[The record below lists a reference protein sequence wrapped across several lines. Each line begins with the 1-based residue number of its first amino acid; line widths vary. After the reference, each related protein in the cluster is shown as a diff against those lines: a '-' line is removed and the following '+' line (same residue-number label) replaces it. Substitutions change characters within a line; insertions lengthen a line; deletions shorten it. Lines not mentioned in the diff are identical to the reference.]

1 MIAQDKFKALGV
13 DDTIDPKAFK
23 GHCKIELTD
32 VNTGKV
38 ETIEHDNMVTK
49 ALEYFF
55 KKGGITNRSAFN
67 ASYINTDMLKYLL
80 GGMMCLDTEIDEDD
94 EIVRVPAGI
103 TMTANGARDVS
114 NNTNP
119 TELGTYNDVES
130 GWQNDGSFKMVW
142 DWTTSQGNG
151 TIGSVCLTSIYA
163 GMAGIGNKSL
173 TSKGNSFSAGNY
185 NSATALSGY
194 TGIPLGYYD
203 NKLYC
208 LQAVAGVTKWT
219 IKRYD
224 FPYTKVDVRD
234 TMTARLIDEIEVSIP
249 STIQNLRAGDGSA
262 ATRARYDGMRII
274 SQKGTHAYML
284 IMASENSYIAVYWR
298 EYFSD
303 SDPWYAVDYD
313 MATGT
318 VTAIAL
324 TPTNTGITA
333 LGYDQRANYL
343 GGISDKWVII
353 GNTAV
358 EKANL
363 ANAVEMS
370 DAPTGTSDSGNR
382 YIFMQDT
389 DIFTWHSGNG
399 WRYDVVAEKACP
411 TNGVYLGTQGYLAD
425 NPLMRFTGSALYRDY
440 GYIATIFNLD
450 SPKVKDASKMMK
462 VTYLLRFDAQA

>member
-13 DDTIDPKAFK
+13 DDTIDLRAFK

-38 ETIEHDNMVTK
+38 ETVEHDNMVTK

-55 KKGGITNRSAFN
+55 RKGGITNRSAFN
-67 ASYINTDMLKYLL
+67 ASYINSNMLYYLL
-80 GGMMCLDTEIDEDD
+80 GGVMCLDTAIEENAEI
-94 EIVRVPAGI
+94 IRVPSGI
-103 TMTANGARDVS
+103 GMTANGARDVS

-151 TIGSVCLTSIYA
+151 TINSVCLTSIYA

-185 NSATALSGY
+185 NSATGLSGY
-194 TGIPLGYYD
+194 EGIPLGYYD

-208 LQAVAGVTKWT
+208 LQAVAGVEKWT

-224 FPYTKVDVRD
+224 FPYTQVDVRD

-262 ATRARYDGMRII
+262 STYARYDAMRVI
-274 SQKGTHAYML
+274 SQKGTHTYML
-284 IMASENSYIAVYWR
+284 IMASENSYVGAYWR
-298 EYFSD
+298 EYFDD
-303 SDPWYAVDYD
+303 SNPWYAVDYD
-313 MATGT
+313 MSTGT

-324 TPTNTGITA
+324 TPTNTGIPA
-333 LGYDQRANYL
+333 LGSGQGVNYL
-343 GGISDKWVII
+343 GGISDKWVVI

-370 DAPTGTSDSGNR
+370 DAPTGTTDYNNR

-411 TNGVYLGTQGYLAD
+411 TNGGYLGGQGNLAD
-425 NPLMRFTGSALYRDY
+425 NPLMRFTGNALYRDY

-462 VTYLLRFDAQA
+462 VTYLLRFS

>member
-13 DDTIDPKAFK
+13 DDTIDLKAFK

-38 ETIEHDNMVTK
+38 EVVEHDNMVTK

-55 KKGGITNRSAFN
+55 RKGGITNRSAFN
-67 ASYINTDMLKYLL
+67 ASYINSDMLKYLL
-80 GGMMCLDTEIDEDD
+80 GGMMCLDTALTEDA
-94 EIVRVPAGI
+94 EIVRVPSGI
-103 TMTANGARDVS
+103 GMTANGARDVS

-130 GWQNDGSFKMVW
+130 GWQNDGSLKMVW
-142 DWTTSQGNG
+142 DFSTSQGNG

-173 TSKGNSFSAGNY
+173 TSKGNAFSAGNY

-194 TGIPLGYYD
+194 SGIPLGYHD

-208 LQAVAGVTKWT
+208 LQAVAGVEKWT

-224 FPYTKVDVRD
+224 FPYTQVDVRD

-249 STIQNLRAGDGSA
+249 STIQNLRAGDGS
-262 ATRARYDGMRII
+262 TSIFGRYDAMRII
-274 SQKGTHAYML
+274 SQKGTHTYML
-284 IMASENSYIAVYWR
+284 IMASENSYVGAYWR
-298 EYFSD
+298 EYFDD
-303 SDPWYAVDYD
+303 SNPWYAVDYD
-313 MATGT
+313 MSSGT

-324 TPTNTGITA
+324 TPTNTGIPA
-333 LGYDQRANYL
+333 LGSDGANYL
-343 GGISDKWVII
+343 AGISDKWVVI

-370 DAPTGTSDSGNR
+370 DAPTGTTDYNNR
-382 YIFMQDT
+382 YIYMQDT

-425 NPLMRFTGSALYRDY
+425 NPLMRFAGNALYRDF

-462 VTYLLRFDAQA
+462 VTYLLRFS

>member
-1 MIAQDKFKALGV
+1 MIAQDKFKALGI
-13 DDTIDPKAFK
+13 DDSIDLKAFK

-67 ASYINTDMLKYLL
+67 ASYINSNMLYYLL
-80 GGMMCLDTEIDEDD
+80 GGMMCLDTAIEENA
-94 EIVRVPAGI
+94 EIVRVPSGI
-103 TMTANGARDVS
+103 GMTANGARDVS

-130 GWQNDGSFKMVW
+130 GWQNDGSLKMVW
-142 DWTTSQGNG
+142 DFSTSQGNG
-151 TIGSVCLTSIYA
+151 TIGSVCLTSIFA

-185 NSATALSGY
+185 NSVTGISGY
-194 TGIPLGYYD
+194 SGIPLGYYD

-224 FPYTKVDVRD
+224 FPYTQVDVRD
-234 TMTARLIDEIEVSIP
+234 TMTARLIDEIEVNIP

-262 ATRARYDGMRII
+262 TTYGRYDAMRII
-274 SQKGTHAYML
+274 SQKGTHTYML
-284 IMASENSYIAVYWR
+284 IMASENSYIGAYWK

-303 SDPWYAVDYD
+303 SNPWYAVDYD

-318 VTAIAL
+318 VSAIAL

-333 LGYDQRANYL
+333 LPDSDGANYL

-370 DAPTGTSDSGNR
+370 DAPTGTTDYNNR

-425 NPLMRFTGSALYRDY
+425 NPLMMFTGNALYRDY

-462 VTYLLRFDAQA
+462 VTYILRFS

>member
-1 MIAQDKFKALGV
+1 MKIKDNIKPFPIK
-13 DDTIDPKAFK
+13 DIDFKAFK

-32 VNTGKV
+32 TKTGKKEV
-38 ETIEHDNMVTK
+38 VEHDNMVTK

-67 ASYINTDMLKYLL
+67 ASYINSDMLKYLL
-80 GGMMCLDTEIDEDD
+80 GGVMCLDTAIEENA
-94 EIVRVPAGI
+94 EIVRVPSGI
-103 TMTANGARDVS
+103 GMTANGARDVS

-130 GWQNDGSFKMVW
+130 GWQNDGSLKMVW
-142 DWTTSQGNG
+142 DFSTSQGNG
-151 TIGSVCLTSIYA
+151 TINSVCLTSIYA

-173 TSKGNSFSAGNY
+173 TSKGNAFSTGNY
-185 NSATALSGY
+185 NSVTGISGY
-194 TGIPLGYYD
+194 SGIPLGYYD

-208 LQAVAGVTKWT
+208 LQAVAGVEKWT

-224 FPYTKVDVRD
+224 FPYTQVDVRD
-234 TMTARLIDEIEVSIP
+234 TMTARLIDEIEVNIP
-249 STIQNLRAGDGSA
+249 ATIQNLAVGDGSA
-262 ATRARYDGMRII
+262 VARARYDGMRII

-284 IMASENSYIAVYWR
+284 IMASENSYIASYWK

-303 SDPWYAVDYD
+303 SNPWYAVDYD
-313 MATGT
+313 MSAGT

-333 LGYDQRANYL
+333 LDGGQGANYL

-370 DAPTGTSDSGNR
+370 DAPTGTTDYNNR
-382 YIFMQDT
+382 YIYMQDT

-399 WRYDVVAEKACP
+399 WRYDVEAEKACP
-411 TNGVYLGTQGYLAD
+411 TNGGYLGGQGNLAD
-425 NPLMRFTGSALYRDY
+425 NPLMRFTGSALYRDF

-462 VTYLLRFDAQA
+462 VTYLLRFS